1 MRALRKHLAELWL
14 SYASVLTSTV
24 DAAKG
29 CLTPSANRLS
39 HMGLLFEFAS
49 AFS

>member
-1 MRALRKHLAELWL
+1 MRVLSKHFPELWL
-14 SYASVLTSTV
+14 SYACVHNIW
-24 DAAKG
+24 
-29 CLTPSANRLS
+29 CRRRQRMPSANRLS

>member
-1 MRALRKHLAELWL
+1 MHALSKHFAELWL
-14 SYASVLTSTV
+14 SYASVLTTAAV

-39 HMGLLFEFAS
+39 RLGFG
-49 AFS
+49 